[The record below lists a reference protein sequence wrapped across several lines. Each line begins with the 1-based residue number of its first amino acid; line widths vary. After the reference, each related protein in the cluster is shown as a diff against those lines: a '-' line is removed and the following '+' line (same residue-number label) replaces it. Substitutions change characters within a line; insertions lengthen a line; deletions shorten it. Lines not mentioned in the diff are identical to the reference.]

1 LHVCPLPFRG
11 RLKCVKRDTPT
22 PPPPPN
28 PAPASTVAA
37 GFATGSGAYEYAS
50 GAGPSPFRGG
60 FNFTSTL
67 DAASDTAIVS
77 MFLNGSLT
85 DKAAIA
91 AGALT
96 GYAYD
101 SVRILAEG
109 AVYAAPVIIGRVA
122 TAAQIIGSRTFTSG
136 DPLVADLAN
145 EIEAAYPGHVV
156 GVNVPIRDTAGQ
168 LVTDADIQLQNAII
182 QVKSGGGKG
191 LTSQVLRTEQATGMP
206 TIGYGPSLK
215 PSVVRSIEQ
224 AGGLVTR
231 DKGLLIDVV
240 RP

>member
-1 LHVCPLPFRG
+1 
-11 RLKCVKRDTPT
+11 
-22 PPPPPN
+22 
-28 PAPASTVAA
+28 
-37 GFATGSGAYEYAS
+37 
-50 GAGPSPFRGG
+50 
-60 FNFTSTL
+60 
-67 DAASDTAIVS
+67 
-77 MFLNGSLT
+77 M
-85 DKAAIA
+85 
-91 AGALT
+91 
-96 GYAYD
+96 
-101 SVRILAEG
+101 
-109 AVYAAPVIIGRVA
+109 A